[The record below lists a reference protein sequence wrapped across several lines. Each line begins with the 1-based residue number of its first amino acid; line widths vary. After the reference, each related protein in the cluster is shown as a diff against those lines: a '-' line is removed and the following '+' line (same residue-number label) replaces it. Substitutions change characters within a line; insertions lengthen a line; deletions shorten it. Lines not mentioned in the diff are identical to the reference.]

1 MERPR
6 SWRALPVLSRRRA
19 PRCALAQCG
28 PASTVTPAPVCAT
41 AASATNTT
49 TTTTT
54 TSARDR
60 PGDRPGTAQGPPR
73 RAPGTPQGPPRLRPP
88 SLRPRLAAIRSSIP
102 RRSPNRWA
110 QPCGDLK
117 QTWQVIPPL
126 ARPRRRQRRTRA
138 AHRASCLLSAQRA
151 LRVLQA
157 DPRERRLRPTQRM
170 QSTPAGDSPRLGL
183 PSQAF
188 RPRRTHRAPPSTPG
202 TRGRR

>member
-60 PGDRPGTAQGPPR
+60 PGDRPGTAQ
-73 RAPGTPQGPPRLRPP
+73 
-88 SLRPRLAAIRSSIP
+88 
-102 RRSPNRWA
+102 
-110 QPCGDLK
+110 
-117 QTWQVIPPL
+117 
-126 ARPRRRQRRTRA
+126 ARPRDPPGTAPVASAVVAPA
-138 AHRASCLLSAQRA
+138 AGGYQIIDPQAVAQSVGATMRGSETNLAGDPATGATAPKTTPKTTPNSRSAPRKLPAQRA
-151 LRVLQA
+151 ARVA
-157 DPRERRLRPTQRM
+157 CAA
-170 QSTPAGDSPRLGL
+170 SGPA
-183 PSQAF
+183 
-188 RPRRTHRAPPSTPG
+188 RAPFAAHTADAKHAC
-202 TRGRR
+202 RR